1 MAPLPVA
8 VFVAA
13 FMLLF
18 AGFAVCLGLGIWV
31 VILRGMVGILCNLED
46 FDWRDLRD
54 VPEAAAWVIGGGV
67 LGALIASG
75 GFMLGAHVVRGI
87 MERWL

>member
-8 VFVAA
+8 VFVAM

-18 AGFAVCLGLGIWV
+18 AGFAMCLGLGIWV
-31 VILRGMVGILCNLED
+31 VILKGMFGALCNLRG
-46 FDWRDLRD
+46 FVWRDLRD
-54 VPEAAAWVIGGGV
+54 VPMVVAWVVGGGL

-75 GFMLGAHVVRGI
+75 GFMLGAHVVRGA